1 MKDIVI
7 SKARC
12 KTEVKTLLV
21 CCLIACLANLG
32 AIIYYK
38 SPAIE
43 LITSLGYVIIFAF
56 ALYILWVLIRL
67 TVYAVYKKIFRRR

>member
-56 ALYILWVLIRL
+56 GLYFIWSTIRL
-67 TVYAVYKKIFRRR
+67 AGYAVKMLFFKK